1 MFNIRHQELLL
12 LTPGLYEE
20 LNDFY
25 KRLNGFLREG
35 HEDDGSLIPEE
46 WVSVPYDARNFHTDS
61 GTWTVEAADQLLFK
75 YLLRGKAMT
84 IAFNFAN
91 TTLSGVGNELRV
103 RIPGGKLARNQEW
116 TGFVYAFGTTEEIA
130 VVVTRLETSGGSEN
144 LSIQRIPVTAW
155 PNSTNAQV
163 LRGSITFETQ

>member
-1 MFNIRHQELLL
+1 MFSVRNRELLL
-12 LTPGLYEE
+12 LTPGLFEE
-20 LNDFY
+20 LDGFY
-25 KRLNGFLREG
+25 KRLNAFLTEG
-35 HEDDGSLIPEE
+35 HDDEGALLPPE

-75 YLLRGKAMT
+75 YLLVGKVMT
-84 IAFNFAN
+84 VAFNFAN

-116 TGFVYAFGTTEEIA
+116 TGFVYAFGTTEAIA
-130 VVVTRLETSGGSEN
+130 VCVTRLETSGGSEN
-144 LSIQRIPVTAW
+144 LSIQRIPVAAW

-163 LRGSITFETQ
+163 LRGAITFETQ